1 MNKFFSI
8 TKKII
13 TVILLVIIIPVVLF
27 NLIIITKS
35 VIFKDKSPSV
45 FGYKYFTVLTGSM
58 EPTINVGDLVIV
70 KESSYAI
77 NDIISY
83 KDGNSV
89 VTHRIID
96 YSTQDNGE
104 IFYTTKG
111 DNNNAEDEFPVSKE
125 NVDGKVIKVIPKL
138 GNIILF
144 LRKNV
149 FYLLILL
156 VVVWVLDSK
165 KEKNK

>member
-111 DNNNAEDEFPVSKE
+111 DNNNAED
-125 NVDGKVIKVIPKL
+125 
-138 GNIILF
+138 
-144 LRKNV
+144 
-149 FYLLILL
+149 
-156 VVVWVLDSK
+156 
-165 KEKNK
+165 